1 MSTTQFQF
9 DPTGTA
15 TEKLIINEIH
25 PLTEANFRDFYY
37 VIPEFSPF
45 YTTNLVVQFKS
56 SAQSQAITL
65 IENLDYNFGL
75 VYYDATRAIG
85 IPVYGSIVFNP
96 KYTNGI
102 IIIQY
107 QTLGGVWIN
116 NSSNLYT
123 SLAQIGYNPLIARYD
138 QIANIPS
145 SFPPVDHNQPLN
157 SIMGTDDLVAAL
169 NGLANNMASFQI
181 RYQNDLAVMK
191 QQLQL
196 YIDQQLANQTSGSTT
211 SST

>member
-15 TEKLIINEIH
+15 TENLITNEIH

-56 SAQSQAITL
+56 NTQSQAITL
-65 IENLDYNFGL
+65 VENLDYNFGL
-75 VYYDATRAIG
+75 VYYSAIRSIG
-85 IPVYGSIVFNP
+85 IPIYGSIVFNP
-96 KYTNGI
+96 KYNNGI
-102 IIIQY
+102 VILQY
-107 QTLGGVWIN
+107 QTLGGVWVN

-123 SLAQIGYNPLIARYD
+123 ALAQIGYNPLIAQYD
-138 QIANIPS
+138 QVANVPS
-145 SFPPVDHNQPLN
+145 SFPPIDHNQPIN
-157 SIMGTDDLVAAL
+157 STMGYDDLVAAL
-169 NGLANNMASFQI
+169 NGLSNNMASFQI
-181 RYQNDLAVMK
+181 RYQNDLAVMQ

-196 YIDQQLANQTSGSTT
+196 YIDQQLAKQLNNTT
-211 SST
+211 SII